1 MKMVRF
7 IAKIGFFLTRKTK
20 MLTGSMLKFNTDHA
34 SVRTGFYLKN
44 NPEINKEVQ
53 DPSSN
58 IIWGTIDSWILWNL
72 TGGEVHATDYS
83 NISTTGLLDPFTLKW
98 NSIVLK
104 AFKIPKHILPEIKE
118 TGDDFG
124 STTLFGS
131 GIIKITAVQADQQ
144 ASLFGQCTGNEPK
157 ASKRKLYPLIAWRL
171 NGETTYLLEGVSHN
185 TGNIIDWI
193 QKELGLYKDPSET
206 ESMALSV
213 NSTNGVY
220 FLPTFSS
227 GISYPYWDHTAKG
240 NIFGI
245 SLDTKKEHIVRAV
258 LEGISYRIKDIVE
271 GIIADINI
279 SVEKIKVD
287 GGVSKNKFFLQ
298 FLCDILGTEV
308 EHSQNP
314 ETTALG
320 VTFMAGLVTGFWNS
334 KEELMS
340 IRKIENIYKPQI
352 NEQERKIKASY
363 WNDIIKRSLN
373 YRNY

>member
-1 MKMVRF
+1 
-7 IAKIGFFLTRKTK
+7 
-20 MLTGSMLKFNTDHA
+20 
-34 SVRTGFYLKN
+34 
-44 NPEINKEVQ
+44 
-53 DPSSN
+53 
-58 IIWGTIDSWILWNL
+58 
-72 TGGEVHATDYS
+72 
-83 NISTTGLLDPFTLKW
+83 
-98 NSIVLK
+98 
-104 AFKIPKHILPEIKE
+104 
-118 TGDDFG
+118 
-124 STTLFGS
+124 
-131 GIIKITAVQADQQ
+131 
-144 ASLFGQCTGNEPK
+144 
-157 ASKRKLYPLIAWRL
+157 
-171 NGETTYLLEGVSHN
+171 
-185 TGNIIDWI
+185 
-193 QKELGLYKDPSET
+193 
-206 ESMALSV
+206 
-213 NSTNGVY
+213 
-220 FLPTFSS
+220 
-227 GISYPYWDHTAKG
+227 
-240 NIFGI
+240 
-245 SLDTKKEHIVRAV
+245 V